1 MMKNDEMKT
10 AKRVRTVAVCGCLC
24 LLALGAGV
32 TYRAFDRSHR
42 AEAEQSVV
50 AVKSPTMEIAVL
62 ERNER
67 SNDPGE
73 APAAEP
79 KETKQE
85 KVEMLT
91 VRECSEVIKG
101 LNEYTV
107 RQLIARKEIPS
118 VRTGQGKNG
127 KILVPKAAL
136 LSYFNGTR

>member
-1 MMKNDEMKT
+1 MSTE
-10 AKRVRTVAVCGCLC
+10 RTREILQQITV
-24 LLALGAGV
+24 LLNSL
-32 TYRAFDRSHR
+32 
-42 AEAEQSVV
+42 
-50 AVKSPTMEIAVL
+50 
-62 ERNER
+62 NE
-67 SNDPGE
+67 SE
-73 APAAEP
+73 TEP

-136 LSYFNGTR
+136 LSYFSGTR

>member
-1 MMKNDEMKT
+1 MSTE
-10 AKRVRTVAVCGCLC
+10 RTREILQQITV
-24 LLALGAGV
+24 LLNSL
-32 TYRAFDRSHR
+32 TES
-42 AEAEQSVV
+42 E
-50 AVKSPTMEIAVL
+50 
-62 ERNER
+62 
-67 SNDPGE
+67 
-73 APAAEP
+73 PAQQ
-79 KETKQE
+79 ETKQE

-118 VRTGQGKNG
+118 VRTVQGKNG

>member
-1 MMKNDEMKT
+1 MSIE
-10 AKRVRTVAVCGCLC
+10 RTREILQQVTQ
-24 LLALGAGV
+24 LLNSL
-32 TYRAFDRSHR
+32 TES
-42 AEAEQSVV
+42 E
-50 AVKSPTMEIAVL
+50 
-62 ERNER
+62 
-67 SNDPGE
+67 
-73 APAAEP
+73 PAQQ
-79 KETKQE
+79 ETKQE

-136 LSYFNGTR
+136 VAYFNRGGKV

>member
-1 MMKNDEMKT
+1 MSHE
-10 AKRVRTVAVCGCLC
+10 RTQEILHQISM
-24 LLALGAGV
+24 LLNSL
-32 TYRAFDRSHR
+32 
-42 AEAEQSVV
+42 
-50 AVKSPTMEIAVL
+50 
-62 ERNER
+62 NE
-67 SNDPGE
+67 SE
-73 APAAEP
+73 TEP

-136 LSYFNGTR
+136 VAYFNGGGKI

>member
-1 MMKNDEMKT
+1 MLDT
-10 AKRVRTVAVCGCLC
+10 A
-24 LLALGAGV
+24 
-32 TYRAFDRSHR
+32 
-42 AEAEQSVV
+42 
-50 AVKSPTMEIAVL
+50 
-62 ERNER
+62 
-67 SNDPGE
+67 
-73 APAAEP
+73 
-79 KETKQE
+79 

-136 LSYFNGTR
+136 VAYFNGGVKI

>member
-1 MMKNDEMKT
+1 MSHEKT
-10 AKRVRTVAVCGCLC
+10 QEILQQISV
-24 LLALGAGV
+24 LLNSL
-32 TYRAFDRSHR
+32 
-42 AEAEQSVV
+42 
-50 AVKSPTMEIAVL
+50 
-62 ERNER
+62 NE
-67 SNDPGE
+67 SE
-73 APAAEP
+73 TEP

-136 LSYFNGTR
+136 VAYFNGGGKV

>member
-1 MMKNDEMKT
+1 MPTE
-10 AKRVRTVAVCGCLC
+10 RTREILQQISI
-24 LLALGAGV
+24 LLNSL
-32 TYRAFDRSHR
+32 
-42 AEAEQSVV
+42 
-50 AVKSPTMEIAVL
+50 
-62 ERNER
+62 NE
-67 SNDPGE
+67 SE
-73 APAAEP
+73 TEP

-136 LSYFNGTR
+136 VAYFNGGGKV

>member
-1 MMKNDEMKT
+1 MSHEKT
-10 AKRVRTVAVCGCLC
+10 QEILQQISI
-24 LLALGAGV
+24 LLNSL
-32 TYRAFDRSHR
+32 
-42 AEAEQSVV
+42 
-50 AVKSPTMEIAVL
+50 
-62 ERNER
+62 NE
-67 SNDPGE
+67 NE
-73 APAAEP
+73 TEP

-91 VRECSEVIKG
+91 VKECSEVIKG

-136 LSYFNGTR
+136 VAYFNGGGKV

>member
-1 MMKNDEMKT
+1 MSTE
-10 AKRVRTVAVCGCLC
+10 RTREILQQISV
-24 LLALGAGV
+24 LLNSL
-32 TYRAFDRSHR
+32 
-42 AEAEQSVV
+42 
-50 AVKSPTMEIAVL
+50 
-62 ERNER
+62 NE
-67 SNDPGE
+67 SE
-73 APAAEP
+73 TEP

>member
-1 MMKNDEMKT
+1 MSTE
-10 AKRVRTVAVCGCLC
+10 RTREILQQISI
-24 LLALGAGV
+24 LLNSL
-32 TYRAFDRSHR
+32 TES
-42 AEAEQSVV
+42 E
-50 AVKSPTMEIAVL
+50 
-62 ERNER
+62 
-67 SNDPGE
+67 
-73 APAAEP
+73 PAQQ
-79 KETKQE
+79 ETKQE

>member
-1 MMKNDEMKT
+1 MSHEKT
-10 AKRVRTVAVCGCLC
+10 QEILQQISV
-24 LLALGAGV
+24 LLNSL
-32 TYRAFDRSHR
+32 
-42 AEAEQSVV
+42 
-50 AVKSPTMEIAVL
+50 
-62 ERNER
+62 NE
-67 SNDPGE
+67 SETTPQ
-73 APAAEP
+73 
-79 KETKQE
+79 ETKQE

-136 LSYFNGTR
+136 VAYFNGGGKV

>member
-1 MMKNDEMKT
+1 MSHEKT
-10 AKRVRTVAVCGCLC
+10 QEILQQISM
-24 LLALGAGV
+24 LLNSL
-32 TYRAFDRSHR
+32 
-42 AEAEQSVV
+42 
-50 AVKSPTMEIAVL
+50 
-62 ERNER
+62 NE
-67 SNDPGE
+67 SE
-73 APAAEP
+73 TEP

-136 LSYFNGTR
+136 VAYFNGGGKI

>member
-1 MMKNDEMKT
+1 MIPT
-10 AKRVRTVAVCGCLC
+10 AVTQ
-24 LLALGAGV
+24 LLNSL
-32 TYRAFDRSHR
+32 TES
-42 AEAEQSVV
+42 E
-50 AVKSPTMEIAVL
+50 
-62 ERNER
+62 
-67 SNDPGE
+67 
-73 APAAEP
+73 PAQQ
-79 KETKQE
+79 ETKQE

>member
-1 MMKNDEMKT
+1 MSHEKT
-10 AKRVRTVAVCGCLC
+10 QEILQQISI
-24 LLALGAGV
+24 LLNSL
-32 TYRAFDRSHR
+32 
-42 AEAEQSVV
+42 
-50 AVKSPTMEIAVL
+50 
-62 ERNER
+62 NE
-67 SNDPGE
+67 SKT
-73 APAAEP
+73 EP

-136 LSYFNGTR
+136 VAYFNGGGKV